1 MILDYSSGKIIAK
14 TDRSTLTLVDDVSFS
29 IEEGQTV
36 ALIGQTGAGKT
47 IIADSI
53 MKLLPKNVKAIG
65 MKTTFLG
72 KDLQNEKDMKK
83 ILGKDIVYIPQ
94 GGKECLN
101 PTRKI
106 GAQIADAMIKTGVK
120 KKDIPSAVAKKLRL
134 VGLDE
139 KIANY
144 YPSALSGG
152 MAMKVVLAI
161 SACSTARLVIADEPT
176 NGVDENHKFEYMQ
189 LIRTVFPDCGV
200 LLITHD
206 TDIAKI
212 ADKILVVSNG
222 KMLESGN
229 AREVFDNPLHPYT
242 RAILS
247 ALPENGLIPYPKLR
261 GDNGDCPFYS
271 RCPYAEEKCK
281 RDIPLKEA
289 GGRQVRCA
297 K

>member
-1 MILDYSSGKIIAK
+1 MMILDYFSGKIIAK
-14 TDRSTLTLVDDVSFS
+14 SDKSTVTLVDGVSFS
-29 IEEGQTV
+29 IDEGETL

-53 MKLLPKNVKAIG
+53 MHLLPKNVKAFGI
-65 MKTTFLG
+65 KTTFLG
-72 KDLQNEKDMKK
+72 EDLQGANNVRKL
-83 ILGKDIVYIPQ
+83 LGKEIVYIPQ
-94 GGKECLN
+94 SGKECLN

-106 GAQIADAMIKTGVK
+106 GKQIADALIGVR
-120 KKDIPSAVAKKLRL
+120 KKDIPRAVAEKLRL

-161 SACSTARLVIADEPT
+161 SACSTAKLVIADEPT
-176 NGVDENHKFEYMQ
+176 NGVDENHKFEYMK
-189 LIRTVFPDCGV
+189 LIRTVFPSCGV

-206 TDIAKI
+206 ADIAKT
-212 ADKILVVSNG
+212 ADEIIVVSDG

-229 AREVFDNPLHPYT
+229 AREIFESPLHPYT

-247 ALPENGLIPYPKLR
+247 ALPENGLVPHPKLR
-261 GDNGDCPFYS
+261 DGKSDCPFYN
-271 RCPYAEEKCK
+271 RCPLADENCLS
-281 RDIPLKEA
+281 DIPLKEK
-289 GGRQVRCA
+289 GNRRVRCA

>member
-1 MILDYSSGKIIAK
+1 MILDYFSGKIIAK
-14 TDRSTLTLVDDVSFS
+14 LDRSTVTLVDGVSFS

-53 MKLLPKNVKAIG
+53 MRLLPTNVKAVG

-72 KDLQNEKDMKK
+72 EDLQGANSVRKL
-83 ILGKDIVYIPQ
+83 LGKDIVYIPQ

-106 GAQIADAMIKTGVK
+106 GAQIADATGRLGIK
-120 KKDIPSAVAKKLRL
+120 KKDIPAAVAEKLRL

-161 SACSTARLVIADEPT
+161 SACSTAKLVIADEPT

-189 LIRTVFPDCGV
+189 LIRTVFPSCGV

-206 TDIAKI
+206 ADIAKI

-229 AREVFDNPLHPYT
+229 AREIFDAPLHPYT

-261 GDNGDCPFYS
+261 DDEGDCPFYS
-271 RCPYAEEKCK
+271 RCSFADEKCIY
-281 RDIPLKEA
+281 DIPLKEMD
-289 GGRQVRCA
+289 GRQVRCA